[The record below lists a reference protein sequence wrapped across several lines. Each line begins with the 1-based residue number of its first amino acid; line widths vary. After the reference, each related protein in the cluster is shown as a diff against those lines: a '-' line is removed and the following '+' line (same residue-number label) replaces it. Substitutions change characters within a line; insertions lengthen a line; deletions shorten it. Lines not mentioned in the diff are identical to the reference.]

1 MELSIML
8 DSPPWAL
15 WTLFLLSEE
24 SGTPIALGATLAGVI
39 CGQYMPRLTAIGGLV
54 IGLLV
59 GGLGV
64 ILYHKMYFDIVSEG
78 VFIVLAVAVV
88 FGICYWWNAI
98 KGRNVSG

>member
-8 DSPPWAL
+8 DSPAWAL

-39 CGQYMPRLTAIGGLV
+39 CGRYMPRLTATGGLV

-59 GGLGV
+59 GGFGV
-64 ILYHKMYFDIVSEG
+64 FLYHKMYFVIVSEG
-78 VFIVLAVAVV
+78 VFIVPAVAVV
-88 FGICYWWNAI
+88 FGICYWWNAS
-98 KGRNVSG
+98 KGRNVCG